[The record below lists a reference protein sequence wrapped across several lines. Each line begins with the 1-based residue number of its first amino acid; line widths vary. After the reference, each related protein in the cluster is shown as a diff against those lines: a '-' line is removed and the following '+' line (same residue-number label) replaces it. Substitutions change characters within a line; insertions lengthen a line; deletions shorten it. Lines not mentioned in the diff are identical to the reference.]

1 MTPQTLPRNATR
13 VTLEL
18 PEIDHAVVQRAL
30 ERGIRHATRDPA
42 AVVSWYPADDGE
54 DFVIIVK
61 QEHATWWTMMPSG
74 FAEMIGGYLGTSTLR
89 WHDSEPP
96 KAVDA

>member
-1 MTPQTLPRNATR
+1 VSNEALPRNANR
-13 VTLEL
+13 VRLEL
-18 PEIDHAVVQRAL
+18 PAVDHAIVQRAL
-30 ERGIRHATRDPA
+30 ERGIRSATGDPSA
-42 AVVSWYPADDGE
+42 AIGWYPTDDGE

-74 FAEMIGGYLGTSTLR
+74 FAEMIGGYSGTTTLR

-96 KAVDA
+96 RAVDD